1 MVWASQTC
9 KIGWDVE
16 GIYPSGEDGSHING
30 VDVSRDHRLLATA
43 DDFGL
48 LNIYRY
54 PCVSLKHKARS
65 YAGHSEHVVRAK
77 FTPDA
82 SRIFT
87 IGGYDKAVIQWRR
100 K

>member
-1 MVWASQTC
+1 MS
-9 KIGWDVE
+9 K
-16 GIYPSGEDGSHING
+16 
-30 VDVSRDHRLLATA
+30 DHKLIATS

-48 LNIYRY
+48 LNVYRY
-54 PCVSLKHKARS
+54 PVLSLKHKAKS
-65 YAGHSEHVVRAK
+65 YCGHSEHVVRAI

-82 SRIFT
+82 SKIFT